1 MDANETRA
9 ALLPLIPVKM
19 ARPRV
24 ARAGVDRPR
33 LFGLLDGAMST
44 PITLVSA
51 GAGWG
56 KTMLVSA
63 WARSADFPVAWLNLD
78 RHDNDPQLFW
88 AYVVAALRSA
98 GLIAEDNPLAGLAG
112 VPACDRERIR
122 ILVAGLGMLPDPSAL
137 VIDDF
142 HEIND
147 PQVLTEVGEL
157 LRNLPE
163 PVRLFL
169 ISRVQPALNLQR
181 LRAADLVTDIRATDL
196 AFTESEAA
204 SIVQGHGLTLTGA
217 ELTTLVKRTEGWAIG
232 LHLGAGFLAGDPA
245 RSVTDFAGDGRGVD
259 DYLTDEVLTGRNRH
273 QRRFLLQTSICE
285 RVCAGLANAVT
296 SGHDG
301 QRLLEQIE
309 HDNDFVIRL
318 GDRPQWFRYH
328 HLLRDAL
335 GHRLH
340 VETPTAVA
348 ELHRRAAR
356 WHAANDSVMEA
367 VTHAVSAGDWT
378 YIGKLVTGQ
387 AAPLILSAHRPALV
401 RLLRK
406 VPADKLGSTAE
417 LMICAAVLRFHDGD
431 YEAIP
436 ARLDHARRL
445 LRRRPGNEHRP
456 VELMRLTLQLAA
468 DRVFADMPAVRAG
481 ATELLALLV
490 TDSTAAGP
498 AAVQQRAIA
507 LNNRGLAHLWTGD
520 IEAAVRDLSA
530 SANASRAAGLE
541 LAEINAVGHLAL
553 LEVMCGSVAEAARLA
568 TAARALATER
578 GWQSTVQAVAAHFA
592 AVLVHV
598 ERGEL
603 SAADDAL
610 QVGMHAYH
618 SDPEPAQRVVL
629 LGAQA
634 RLAVT
639 RGEPAKAHVFLESA
653 RAERNPRARIPWL
666 DRWLR
671 IIEIEAD
678 LAAGRPGPVPT
689 GSPTTGEDLA
699 HQVVQARIALA
710 HRDLRRAGQL
720 LAARPAT
727 RVHTAATVEADLL
740 IALIADSRG
749 LAGQATDLL
758 SDALRLAGREQIR
771 RPFLIHADG
780 RLDDLLHRLRFVH
793 PEDGQLAFLEDLR
806 AGIRA
811 TRKTSTAADLISER
825 EADVLLFLPTMLS
838 AAEIATNL
846 GISVNTVKAHMRAI
860 YRKLGVAR
868 RSDAV
873 AHARDIGLL

>member
-1 MDANETRA
+1 MDSSQMGA

-19 ARPRV
+19 AQPRG
-24 ARAGVDRPR
+24 ARAGVDRQR
-33 LFGLLDGAMST
+33 LYDLLDAAMDT
-44 PITLVSA
+44 PVTLIGA

-63 WARSADFPVAWLNLD
+63 WARSARFPVAWLSLD
-78 RHDNDPQLFW
+78 RHDNDPQIFW
-88 AYVVAALRSA
+88 AYVVATLRSA
-98 GLIAEDNPLAGLAG
+98 GLITEDNPLATVTT
-112 VPACDRERIR
+112 VPADDRERIR
-122 ILVAGLGMLPDPSAL
+122 TLAAGLSLLPDPSVL
-137 VIDDF
+137 IIDDF
-142 HEIND
+142 HEIDD
-147 PQVLTEVGEL
+147 PAVLAEMGEL
-157 LRNLPE
+157 LRNPPE
-163 PVRLFL
+163 PVRMILM
-169 ISRVQPALNLQR
+169 SRIQPALNLQR

-196 AFTESEAA
+196 AFTEVEAA
-204 SIVQGHGLTLTGA
+204 AIARSHGLSLTA
-217 ELTTLVKRTEGWAIG
+217 TDLATLVDRTEGWAIG

-245 RSVTDFAGDGRGVD
+245 RAAADFAGDGRGVH
-259 DYLTDEVLTGRNRH
+259 DYLTDEVLAGRNRR
-273 QRRFLLQTSICE
+273 QRRFLLYTSICE
-285 RVCAGLANAVT
+285 RICAGLADAITT
-296 SGHDG
+296 SHDG
-301 QRLLEQIE
+301 QRLLEEIE
-309 HDNDFVIRL
+309 HQNDFVIRL
-318 GDRPQWFRYH
+318 GDRPHWFRYH

-340 VETPTAVA
+340 VESPTVVA

-356 WHAANDSVMEA
+356 WHADNDSVMEA
-367 VTHAVSAGDWT
+367 VTHAVSARDWP

-401 RLLRK
+401 KLLRQ
-406 VPADKLGSTAE
+406 VPADKLGTTAE
-417 LMICAAVLRFHDGD
+417 LMICAAVLLFHDGD

-445 LRRRPGNEHRP
+445 LRRRPGDEHRP

-468 DRVFADMPAVRAG
+468 DRAVGDMPAVRAG
-481 ATELLALLV
+481 CTELLALLV
-490 TDSTAAGP
+490 TDSSTSGP
-498 AAVQQRAIA
+498 AATQQRAIA

-530 SANASRAAGLE
+530 SASASRAAGLQ
-541 LAEINAVGHLAL
+541 LAEINAAGHLAL

-568 TAARALATER
+568 TTAREMATER
-578 GWQSTVQAVAAHFA
+578 GWQSTVQSVAAHLA
-592 AVLVHV
+592 MVLVHL

-603 SAADDAL
+603 SEADDVL
-610 QVGMHAYH
+610 QVGVRAHN
-618 SDPEPAQRVVL
+618 SEPEAAQRVVL

-639 RGEPAKAHVFLESA
+639 RGEPAKAHMFLEAARANRSA
-653 RAERNPRARIPWL
+653 RTRIPWL

-678 LAAGRPGPVPT
+678 LAAGRTPATPAGST
-689 GSPTTGEDLA
+689 GTTPDLA
-699 HQVVQARIALA
+699 EQVVLARIALA
-710 HRDLRRAGQL
+710 HKDVRRAGQL
-720 LAARPAT
+720 LATRPVT

-740 IALIADSRG
+740 IALIADGRG
-749 LAGQATDLL
+749 HAGRAGELL
-758 SDALRLAGREQIR
+758 SDALHLAGREKIR
-771 RPFLIHADG
+771 RPFLVHADG
-780 RLDDLLHRLRFVH
+780 RLDDLLHRLRPAH
-793 PEDGQLAFLEDLR
+793 PEDDHVTFLEELR

-811 TRKTSTAADLISER
+811 TRKTSTAADVISER

-860 YRKLGVAR
+860 YRKLGVTR